1 MSGPA
6 ALQIVL
12 RRRVRRSLEAI
23 TRSGRAPY
31 ARVVRARI
39 VLLAAE
45 RHSNAEIA
53 RRVGCEPK
61 TVRKWRAR
69 FAWRPQVASL
79 NDDMRIGRPPTV
91 PTPIRLELIKLACS
105 RPADCKAPFREVW
118 SGESLRAALE
128 RMTGF
133 KMSTSEVRRILR
145 SEEIRPHR
153 LRVWLHSPDPEFAKK
168 VRRICAVYMTPPG
181 PDEMVL
187 CIDEKTGMQAL
198 ERKHPTRT
206 PRAGRAGRF
215 EFEYIRRGT
224 RTLFAAFNPHTGEVF
239 GRCSR
244 RRKAADL
251 LRFMEDVANR
261 YPSKRITVVWDNLNI
276 HAASKWEVFNRRHGG
291 RFRFVYTPI
300 HASWVNQVEIWF
312 SILARR
318 VLRYGLFGS
327 TSDLTAAVRGFIAQW
342 NAHEAHPF
350 RWTFRGR
357 FRRAAA

>member
-12 RRRVRRSLEAI
+12 RRRVRRSLVAI

-79 NDDMRIGRPPTV
+79 NDDMRVGRPPTV

-105 RPADCKAPFREVW
+105 RPGDCKAPFREVW
-118 SGESLRAALE
+118 SGESLRAALQ

-153 LRVWLHSPDPEFAKK
+153 LRVWLHSPDPEFAK
-168 VRRICAVYMTPPG
+168 
-181 PDEMVL
+181 
-187 CIDEKTGMQAL
+187 
-198 ERKHPTRT
+198 
-206 PRAGRAGRF
+206 RF
-215 EFEYIRRGT
+215 G
-224 RTLFAAFNPHTGEVF
+224 
-239 GRCSR
+239 
-244 RRKAADL
+244 
-251 LRFMEDVANR
+251 
-261 YPSKRITVVWDNLNI
+261 
-276 HAASKWEVFNRRHGG
+276 ASAPC
-291 RFRFVYTPI
+291 T
-300 HASWVNQVEIWF
+300 
-312 SILARR
+312 
-318 VLRYGLFGS
+318 
-327 TSDLTAAVRGFIAQW
+327 
-342 NAHEAHPF
+342 
-350 RWTFRGR
+350 
-357 FRRAAA
+357 